1 MNNKGGFIGIAV
13 VLAVFLTG
21 VIIWQHGQLSAAAQA
36 ESAVEARNTELR

>member
-21 VIIWQHGQLSAAAQA
+21 VIICP
-36 ESAVEARNTELR
+36 RRFK